1 MVVVLPG
8 HTVRA
13 TLGSLEIRGQCHRL
27 LSTVAARCQPLLA
40 VAVAHGTRMA
50 QQEDQAAAEAVT
62 GQTLVEQ
69 ERLAKGMPEAP
80 M

>member
-1 MVVVLPG
+1 MVVLAG
-8 HTVRA
+8 QEGRA
-13 TLGSLEIRGQCHRL
+13 QGGILEIRGQRHRL

-50 QQEDQAAAEAVT
+50 QQEDPVAAEAVT

-69 ERLAKGMPEAP
+69 ERPAKGMPEAP